1 MYTTPSKTL
10 SIILAISLSLS
21 LAAIVIIPI
30 SIYHEASAKECND
43 NTANDQNNGDNPAS
57 SGSTCSDKQDS
68 SSNIKHHSATE
79 EDKTPFVLAIPVP
92 FP

>member
-68 SSNIKHHSATE
+68 SSNNKHSVT
-79 EDKTPFVLAIPVP
+79 EDKTPFVLATPVP

>member
-1 MYTTPSKTL
+1 M
-10 SIILAISLSLS
+10 
-21 LAAIVIIPI
+21 
-30 SIYHEASAKECND
+30 YHEASAKECND
-43 NTANDQNNGDNPAS
+43 NTDNGQNNGDNSAS
-57 SGSTCSDKQDS
+57 DSSSCSDKQDS